1 MEVVDKVPEQ
11 VKENIHEQ
19 ALEKLARRE
28 KRAYRVGMHTANMK
42 IMGEVRKTIIPSM
55 DLYISDV
62 TNKGVISSHI
72 EYRISYNNT
81 TMPFGHVYGQSGCL
95 CLGNIPVPPFVDP
108 HNLMDPLE
116 TLFLYNDRNINHGG
130 AKLPITPKQDDA
142 VRQLATCYNIEVNT
156 QDCHYIENDTVW
168 DLCAQLLEKYNI
180 FDAFSIADKLF
191 TIVFE
196 REKQ

>member
-1 MEVVDKVPEQ
+1 MEIVDKVPDK

-19 ALEKLARRE
+19 ALEKMALRE
-28 KRAYRVGMHTANMK
+28 KRAYHVGMHTANMK
-42 IMGEVRKTIIPSM
+42 IMNEIRKTIIPPM
-55 DLYISDV
+55 DLYISGI
-62 TNKGVISSHI
+62 TKNGVISSYI
-72 EYRISYNNT
+72 EYRVAYNNAT
-81 TMPFGHVYGQSGCL
+81 IPFGHVYGQSGCL
-95 CLGNIPVPPFVDP
+95 CLGNIPVPPFVEP

-130 AKLPITPKQDDA
+130 AKLPITPEQDKA
-142 VRQLATCYNIEVNT
+142 VRQLAARCDINVNT

-168 DLCAQLLEKYNI
+168 DLCAQLLEKYDI

-191 TIVFE
+191 KIIFE

>member
-28 KRAYRVGMHTANMK
+28 KRAYHVGMHTANMK

-130 AKLPITPKQDDA
+130 AKLPITPEQDRA
-142 VRQLATCYNIEVNT
+142 VRRLATCYNIEVNT

-180 FDAFSIADKLF
+180 FDAFLIADKLF

>member
-28 KRAYRVGMHTANMK
+28 KRAYHVGMHTANMK

-72 EYRISYNNT
+72 EYNN
-81 TMPFGHVYGQSGCL
+81 
-95 CLGNIPVPPFVDP
+95 
-108 HNLMDPLE
+108 
-116 TLFLYNDRNINHGG
+116 
-130 AKLPITPKQDDA
+130 
-142 VRQLATCYNIEVNT
+142 
-156 QDCHYIENDTVW
+156 
-168 DLCAQLLEKYNI
+168 
-180 FDAFSIADKLF
+180 
-191 TIVFE
+191 
-196 REKQ
+196 